1 MPVGRTPTSAADPQV
16 GPLVY
21 RIMLIGNDDL
31 SGVGR
36 PGAGS
41 SRRCIVRDLGRMS
54 YRDALAI
61 QESIAAERKLGQGT
75 DHLLFVE
82 HPHVVTI
89 GRNGRESN
97 VLASPELLR
106 SKGIEVYESDR
117 GGDVTYHGPGQ
128 IVAYPIIDLRE
139 WKRDVGAFV
148 RAIEQTLIDT
158 LEEFGIRSFR
168 IPKLTGVWTDAGGG
182 QIAPYQAPYQAKIA
196 AIGVHLS
203 RWVSTH
209 GWALNVT
216 TDLRFFDF
224 IVPCGLTKPVTSME
238 RMGVTADPEEVK
250 RALARHFG
258 RLFDFEMR
266 VATPELTGATR

>member
-1 MPVGRTPTSAADPQV
+1 MNRH
-16 GPLVY
+16 
-21 RIMLIGNDDL
+21 
-31 SGVGR
+31 
-36 PGAGS
+36 
-41 SRRCIVRDLGRMS
+41 CIVRDLGRMS
-54 YRDALAI
+54 YAAALSI
-61 QESIAAERKLGQGT
+61 QESFARERKLGLGT

-97 VLASPELLR
+97 VLASPPLLR
-106 SKGIEVYESDR
+106 EKGVEIHESDR

-128 IVAYPIIDLRE
+128 IVAYPVMDLRE

-158 LEEFGIRSFR
+158 LEEFGIQAFR
-168 IPKLTGVWTDAGGG
+168 IPKLTGVWTETAVGS
-182 QIAPYQAPYQAKIA
+182 AKVA

-216 TDLRFFDF
+216 TDLSYFDL
-224 IVPCGLTKPVTSME
+224 IVPCGLQKPVTSME
-238 RMGVTADPEEVK
+238 RLGVVADPEDVK

-258 RLFDFEMR
+258 RAFDFEM
-266 VATPELTGATR
+266 TDSEMLTGAF

>member
-1 MPVGRTPTSAADPQV
+1 
-16 GPLVY
+16 
-21 RIMLIGNDDL
+21 
-31 SGVGR
+31 
-36 PGAGS
+36 
-41 SRRCIVRDLGRMS
+41 MS
-54 YRDALAI
+54 YADALAI
-61 QESIAAERKLGQGT
+61 QESIARERKLGEGT

-89 GRNGRESN
+89 GRNGSESN
-97 VLASPELLR
+97 VLVSPEFL
-106 SKGIEVYESDR
+106 SGKGIAVYESDR

-128 IVAYPIIDLRE
+128 IVGYPIIDLRN

-158 LEEFGIRSFR
+158 LEEFGIRSVR
-168 IPKLTGVWTDAGGG
+168 VPGLTGVWTGCSDADA
-182 QIAPYQAPYQAKIA
+182 APAKVA

-216 TDLRFFDF
+216 TDLRCFDY
-224 IVPCGLTKPVTSME
+224 IVPCGLKKPVTSME
-238 RMGVTADPEEVK
+238 QLGVQADPEDVK

-266 VATPELTGATR
+266 HEAHAPVPELTGAMR

>member
-1 MPVGRTPTSAADPQV
+1 MS
-16 GPLVY
+16 
-21 RIMLIGNDDL
+21 
-31 SGVGR
+31 R
-36 PGAGS
+36 P
-41 SRRCIVRDLGRMS
+41 CIVRDLGRMS
-54 YRDALAI
+54 YAEALSI
-61 QESIAAERKLGQGT
+61 QESIAAERKLGLGS

-97 VLASPELLR
+97 VLASPALLR
-106 SKGIEVYESDR
+106 EKHVEVHESDR

-128 IVAYPIIDLRE
+128 IVAYPVMDLRE

-148 RAIEQTLIDT
+148 RAMEQTLIDT
-158 LEEFGIRSFR
+158 LEEFGIQAFR
-168 IPKLTGVWTDAGGG
+168 IPKLTGVWTECGNG
-182 QIAPYQAPYQAKIA
+182 QQAKIA

-216 TDLRFFDF
+216 TDLSYFDL

-238 RMGVTADPEEVK
+238 RLGRFADPEDVK
-250 RALARHFG
+250 RALARHLG
-258 RLFDFEMR
+258 RLFEFEMR
-266 VATPELTGATR
+266 GVEICNAGMLTGALR

>member
-1 MPVGRTPTSAADPQV
+1 MNRH
-16 GPLVY
+16 
-21 RIMLIGNDDL
+21 
-31 SGVGR
+31 
-36 PGAGS
+36 
-41 SRRCIVRDLGRMS
+41 CIVRDLGRMS
-54 YRDALAI
+54 YAEALSV
-61 QESIAAERKLGQGT
+61 QESIAAERKLGLGS

-97 VLASPELLR
+97 VLASPALLR
-106 SKGIEVYESDR
+106 SKNVEVHESNR

-128 IVAYPIIDLRE
+128 IVAYPVMDLRE

-148 RAIEQTLIDT
+148 RTIEQTLIDT
-158 LEEFGIRSFR
+158 LGEFGIQAFR
-168 IPKLTGVWTDAGGG
+168 IPKLTGVWTETSVG
-182 QIAPYQAPYQAKIA
+182 QAKIA

-216 TDLRFFDF
+216 TDLSCFDF

-238 RMGVTADPEEVK
+238 RLGVMADPEDVK
-250 RALARHFG
+250 RTLARHFG
-258 RLFDFEMR
+258 RLFDFEMCS
-266 VATPELTGATR
+266 EMLTGALR